1 MADKKINELALV
13 PTVDITGLESIP
25 IVHSGDTKQTTLTSV
40 RDYIATAINAGNPVT
55 GFSLNGNALTVT
67 LQDNSTFDVDVTA
80 LRTNTQLSD
89 ADIAALGYIKTD
101 TQLTDS
107 DITALGYVKTDTQ
120 LSDADITALGYVKTD
135 NDTQLSD
142 ADITALGYAKTSSL
156 RTITASEIET
166 LSHFEYNAAE
176 DQLKADRAIE
186 TTLNSLFLGEQH
198 KMSSGS
204 ENIFFTNLTSNIN
217 FFPMWGG
224 LKDQSVVA
232 NQGSSGYIAPSGR
245 VYSDM
250 FSLPLGGSPNPST
263 AVGYAGD
270 NYFGINIAGLG
281 ITTTAAEAI
290 DQSLIRLEYKI
301 SINSRQV
308 YKQVLPDNVLR
319 SANTIIAGDII
330 EWFFDHPVDVRA
342 GTTIF
347 AEIHKVR
354 KSDDVDLGVFQ
365 VRQGDTVDPNTGLLR
380 YQATVHNRL
389 FEDKDLEFASPY
401 LKNTAMDFGLDST
414 GSTILLKDLS
424 LGSDNVIASHAVNTL
439 EAVASGT
446 EIKIKVK
453 DGAKVIVNA
462 LPVSATSINGSFVNS
477 VLNQAVVQLNA
488 VFTNTSGFASAD
500 KFVDSFSLVGNDLVL
515 GLNDGTSFTTD
526 VTSLGVDENKFVSSA
541 TLNGN
546 IITLT
551 MNDSTSILVDAASL
565 AIDNDTTITGG
576 SVSGTTLNLTT
587 STGSIIAIDA
597 SALGGSGGTSVAS
610 GAVVGN
616 NLVLTMA
623 DATTVTIDA
632 SNMVNGASLSATN
645 DEWFIS
651 YGTNANQA
659 VGTSIND
666 STINQQLPFYFG
678 QALTRG
684 SEFKWNFNSNGG
696 ANLILGI
703 WDGAASATPYN
714 GGSITPSNWGT
725 GFTYAG
731 GWTTGTN
738 STLTTTTNGSKYVVG
753 TGDALSLRFHLDGH
767 LQLMDISTGA
777 EIEIA
782 RTAIPLSVNSF
793 NLQMHTWTNGVLPNG
808 IISSSS
814 YLWDI
819 VHDFNNVEAGVL
831 NGVLNHTVLKRNLAL
846 SPGEQFMIPLDKQGG
861 GETFG
866 IDYTGNSTGVATA
879 EDNLL
884 TSFKY
889 QTNESIIAD
898 INWNHNTSSS
908 RYFTAGGGSIDSWR
922 QGGSGTMQ
930 GLFSLRYLTDNTLQL
945 WSETYN
951 ELVASSAVHPDGSD
965 IYLYFGANG
974 NTNYVDLPSITK
986 QVIGQGSQPLPSFQ
1000 PTAANQTVSIAEAGS
1015 LNFQI
1020 ITSDNVVNQF
1030 AESDAPSWMTLNQTS
1045 GVLSGTAPAFAGT
1058 SADTIVVNCK
1068 AGNAIGGTVDFT
1080 VTITITEVTS
1090 SNSLLFPAS
1099 NTAAFLTANAS
1110 NVTALQRAA
1119 NGTGASDAWT
1129 ISMWVKPSTDTSSQ
1143 ALFYY
1148 GGDNLTTKGTIQINQ
1163 FNGGNV
1169 LFRFGDGTDFIAYFG
1184 LGNFTTGSWNHI
1196 LVTYTGADTINANG
1210 GGSAF
1215 GFKINGA
1222 NGISQL
1228 QAGGAGYSGAI
1239 VDETF
1244 KIGSHN
1250 SANFLKGASVH
1261 QVAIWDSDQSA
1272 NLATIYNSGATQDLS
1287 LLTPAPAHIIQPTS
1301 SVTTITDSVG
1311 NADFTA
1317 FGFTGSSLVT
1327 DAP

>member
-25 IVHSGDTKQTTLTSV
+25 IVHSGDTKQTTLASV
-40 RDYIATAINAGNPVT
+40 RDYISTAINAGNPVT

-135 NDTQLSD
+135 NNTQLSD
-142 ADITALGYAKTSSL
+142 ADIAALGYAKTSDL
-156 RTITASEIET
+156 RLISASEIET

-186 TTLNSLFLGEQH
+186 TTLNSIFLGDQH

-217 FFPMWGG
+217 FFPVWGG

-232 NQGSSGYIAPSGR
+232 NQGSDGYIAPSGR
-245 VYSDM
+245 VYTNM
-250 FSLPLGGSPNPST
+250 FSLPLGGTPNPST

-281 ITTTAAEAI
+281 ITTTAAEDV

-308 YKQVLPDNVLR
+308 YKQVLPDNMLR
-319 SANTIIAGDII
+319 AANTIVAGDLI

-342 GTTIF
+342 GTTIY
-347 AEIHKVR
+347 AEIQKVR
-354 KSDDVDLGVFQ
+354 KSDDVNLGVFQ
-365 VRQGDTVDPNTGLLR
+365 VRQGNTVDPNTGLLR

-401 LKNTAMDFGLDST
+401 LNNTAMDFGLDST

-462 LPVSATSINGSFVNS
+462 LPVNATSINGSFVNS

-526 VTSLGVDENKFVSSA
+526 VTTLGVDENKFVSSA

-551 MNDSTSILVDAASL
+551 MNDSTSILVDASSL
-565 AIDNDTTITGG
+565 AIDNDTTITSG
-576 SVSGTTLNLTT
+576 SVTGTTLNLTT
-587 STGSIIAIDA
+587 NTGSIIAIDA
-597 SALGGSGGTSVAS
+597 SALGGSGGTNVAS

-623 DATTVTIDA
+623 DATTVTINA

-651 YGTNANQA
+651 YGTNANQS
-659 VGTSIND
+659 VGTSINH
-666 STINQQLPFYFG
+666 STVNQQLPFYFG
-678 QALTRG
+678 EALTRG

-703 WDGAASATPYN
+703 WDGVEAATAYN
-714 GGSITPSNWGT
+714 GGTLIQSNWNT
-725 GFTYAG
+725 AFTYAAG
-731 GWTTGTN
+731 FTAGTN
-738 STLTTTTNGSKYVVG
+738 VGLTTTTNGTKYVVSD
-753 TGDALSLRFHLDGH
+753 GDALSLRFHLDGH
-767 LQLMDISTGA
+767 LELMDISSGA

-782 RTAIPLSVNSF
+782 KTSIPLAVNSF
-793 NLQMHTWTNGVLPNG
+793 NIQMHTWQNGALPNG
-808 IISSSS
+808 IISSSDFI
-814 YLWDI
+814 WDI
-819 VHDFNNVEAGVL
+819 VHDYANTEAGVL
-831 NGVLNHTVLKRNLAL
+831 NGVLTHTVLKRNLAL
-846 SPGEQFMIPLDKQGG
+846 SPGQQYMIPLNKQAA

-866 IDYTGNSTGVATA
+866 IGYSGLATGNVTA

-889 QTNESIIAD
+889 EVNESILAD
-898 INWNHNTSSS
+898 INWNYNTSSS
-908 RYFTAGGGSIDSWR
+908 RYFLAGGGIPSWR
-922 QGGSGTMQ
+922 QGGAATQQ
-930 GLFSLRYLTDNTLQL
+930 GLFSLRYLTDNTLQI

-951 ELVASSAVHPDGSD
+951 DLVASSAVHPDGSD
-965 IYLYFGANG
+965 IYLHYGVNG
-974 NTNYVDLPSITK
+974 NTTYVGLPTITK
-986 QVIGQGSQPLPSFQ
+986 QFIGQGSQPLPSFQ
-1000 PTAANQTVSIAEAGS
+1000 PTAANQTVSIAEVGA

-1030 AESDAPSWMTLNQTS
+1030 AESDAPSWITLNQTS
-1045 GVLSGTAPAFAGT
+1045 GILSGTAPSFTGT

-1068 AGNAIGGTVDFT
+1068 AGNAIGGTVNFT

-1110 NVTALQRAA
+1110 NVTALQRAG

-1148 GGDNLTTKGTIQINQ
+1148 GGNDLTNKGTIQINQ

-1169 LFRFGDGTDFIAYFG
+1169 LFRFGDGTNFIAYFG

-1196 LVTYTGADTINANG
+1196 LVTYSGADTIIANG
-1210 GGSAF
+1210 GVAAF
-1215 GFKINGA
+1215 TFKVNGA

-1228 QAGGAGYSGAI
+1228 QAGGGGYSGAI
-1239 VDETF
+1239 VDDTF

-1250 SANFLKGASVH
+1250 SANYLKGATVH

-1272 NLATIYNSGATQDLS
+1272 NLATIYNSGAAQDLS
-1287 LLTPAPAHIIQPTS
+1287 LLTPAPAHIIQPAS
-1301 SVTTITDSVG
+1301 SVTTIPDSIG